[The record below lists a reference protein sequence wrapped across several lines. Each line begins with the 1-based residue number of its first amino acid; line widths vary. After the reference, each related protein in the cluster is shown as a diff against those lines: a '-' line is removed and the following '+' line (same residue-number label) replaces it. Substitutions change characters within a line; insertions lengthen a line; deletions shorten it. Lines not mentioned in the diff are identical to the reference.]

1 MMSFTIYQASVPY
14 LLRTLSAMT
23 KILDKAVAHCEAR
36 KIDPSVLVN
45 YRLAAD
51 MHPLSRQIQ
60 IMTDQAKGLAARLTG
75 SEIPSFPDVETT
87 LDELKARIAKTADY
101 LQSFEEARFAGA
113 EDREI
118 TLKLGAAGE
127 LKLSGRDYVYGFVFP
142 NFYFHATTTYD
153 ILRHAGVELGKRDFM
168 GM

>member
-1 MMSFTIYQASVPY
+1 MSLTIYQATVPFM
-14 LLRTLSAMT
+14 LRTLGAVS
-23 KILDKAVAHCEAR
+23 KILDKAAAHCEAR

-51 MHPLSRQIQ
+51 MHPLVRQIQ
-60 IMTDQAKGLAARLTG
+60 IMTDQAKGLGARLTG
-75 SEIPSFPDVETT
+75 TEVPSFPDTEVT
-87 LDELKARIAKTADY
+87 LDDLKARIAKTADF
-101 LQSFEEARFAGA
+101 LQSFEESKFDGA
-113 EDREI
+113 EDRPV

-127 LKLSGRDYVYGFVFP
+127 LNLTGKDYAFGFSFP

>member
-1 MMSFTIYQASVPY
+1 MSFTIYQATVPY
-14 LLRTLSAMT
+14 MLRTLGALS
-23 KILDKAVAHCEAR
+23 KILDKAAAHCEAR

-51 MHPLSRQIQ
+51 MHPLMRQIQ
-60 IMTDQAKGLAARLTG
+60 IMTDQAKGLAARLSG
-75 SEIPSFPDVETT
+75 SDGPSFPDTETT
-87 LDELKARIAKTADY
+87 FDQGKARIAKTVDY
-101 LQSFEEARFAGA
+101 VQSFEEAKFDGA
-113 EDREI
+113 EERPV
-118 TLKLGAAGE
+118 TLKLGANGE
-127 LKLSGRDYVYGFVFP
+127 LNLTGQDYAFGFSLP